1 MFRQRLQPARPHA
14 QGRCRCCFN
23 CDIAVSEV
31 KLLLEEDGH
40 NCKIC
45 GLTPYFPT
53 KAVRERTKFNGERSI
68 QAFNRIVKT
77 PDRTSAAAYPRHLKG
92 QVVADSMALRWPGLL
107 VRQYKFPRVVDRFL
121 VPATPEPL
129 ISCQLG
135 GSAVFKERDIGGNWL
150 THQLNRGTLFVTRSR
165 TPYEVSFASPLGEEL
180 ENVQIHV
187 AIDVFLAALEAVY
200 PGKSDSVEVID
211 FFGRDEA
218 LAYLCFACAEMLTK
232 RVPAKSERVAHLTKL
247 IASCLAEKYTT
258 AAAEKADFRG
268 GLPVRQLRKVEDY
281 VHEHL
286 ADDISLESLAELVE
300 LSPFHFS
307 RVFKQT
313 TGMSP
318 LQFVTRERI
327 TRAQQ
332 LIRETERSLI
342 EIGLEVGYKNP
353 SHFAQVFRR
362 VAGVTPTAFRS
373 AL

>member
-1 MFRQRLQPARPHA
+1 V
-14 QGRCRCCFN
+14 
-23 CDIAVSEV
+23 D
-31 KLLLEEDGH
+31 
-40 NCKIC
+40 
-45 GLTPYFPT
+45 TP
-53 KAVRERTKFNGERSI
+53 ERT
-68 QAFNRIVKT
+68 T
-77 PDRTSAAAYPRHLKG
+77 AAAYPRHLKG
-92 QVVADSMALRWPGLL
+92 QVVADSAALHWPGLF
-107 VRQYKFPRVVDRFL
+107 VRRYKFPRVVDRFL

-129 ISCQLG
+129 ISCQIK
-135 GSAVFKERDIGGNWL
+135 GSAVFKERDLGGNWL
-150 THQLNRGTLFVTRSR
+150 THQLQRGTLFVTRSR
-165 TPYEVSFASPLGEEL
+165 TPYEVSFSSPVGEEL

-187 AIDVFLAALEAVY
+187 SVDVFLAACTASV
-200 PGKSDSVEVID
+200 SDADPDHIEVID
-211 FFGRDEA
+211 FFGRDQA
-218 LAYLCFACAEMLTK
+218 LAHLCFACAEMLAE

-281 VHEHL
+281 VHERL
-286 ADDISLESLAELVE
+286 ADDISLESLAELAE

-332 LIRETERSLI
+332 LIRETKRNLI
-342 EIGLEVGYKNP
+342 EIGLDVGYKNP

-362 VAGVTPTAFRS
+362 VVGVTPTEFRS

>member
-1 MFRQRLQPARPHA
+1 M
-14 QGRCRCCFN
+14 N
-23 CDIAVSEV
+23 
-31 KLLLEEDGH
+31 
-40 NCKIC
+40 
-45 GLTPYFPT
+45 
-53 KAVRERTKFNGERSI
+53 
-68 QAFNRIVKT
+68 T
-77 PDRTSAAAYPRHLKG
+77 PDRTTAAAYPRHLKG
-92 QVVADSMALRWPGLL
+92 QVVADSARLRWPGLF
-107 VRQYKFPRVVDRFL
+107 VRRYKFPRVVDRFL

-129 ISCQLG
+129 ISCQIKG
-135 GSAVFKERDIGGNWL
+135 FAVFKERDPGGKWL
-150 THQLNRGTLFVTRSR
+150 THQLERGTLFVTRSR
-165 TPYEVSFASPLGEEL
+165 TPYEVSFSSPAGEEL

-187 AIDVFLAALEAVY
+187 AVDVFVAAVEAAH
-200 PGKSDSVEVID
+200 PGKAESIDVID

-218 LAYLCFACAEMLTK
+218 LVHLCFACAEMLTE
-232 RVPAKSERVAHLTKL
+232 RVPAKSDRVAHLTKL
-247 IASCLAEKYTT
+247 IASCLAEKYTS

-281 VHEHL
+281 VHEHM
-286 ADDISLESLAELVE
+286 ADDISLESLAELAE

-332 LIRETERSLI
+332 LIRETRRSLI
-342 EIGLEVGYKNP
+342 EIGLDVGYKNP

-362 VAGVTPTAFRS
+362 VAGVTPSTFRS

>member
-1 MFRQRLQPARPHA
+1 M
-14 QGRCRCCFN
+14 
-23 CDIAVSEV
+23 
-31 KLLLEEDGH
+31 
-40 NCKIC
+40 
-45 GLTPYFPT
+45 
-53 KAVRERTKFNGERSI
+53 
-68 QAFNRIVKT
+68 KT

-92 QVVADSMALRWPGLL
+92 QVVADSAALRWSGLY
-107 VRQYKFPRVVDRFL
+107 VRRYQLPRVVDRYL

-135 GSAVFKERDIGGNWL
+135 GSAVFKERDIGGSWI
-150 THQLNRGTLFVTRSR
+150 THQLRRGDLFVTRSR
-165 TPYEVSFASPLGEEL
+165 VPYEVSFNSPPGEEM

-187 AIDVFLAALEAVY
+187 SVDVFLAALEAAH
-200 PGKSDSVEVID
+200 PGKSENIDVVD
-211 FFGRDEA
+211 FFGRDEP
-218 LAYLCFACAEMLTK
+218 LANLCFACAEMLAE

-281 VHEHL
+281 MHAHL
-286 ADDISLESLAELVE
+286 PDNISLDSLAELVE

-318 LQFVTRERI
+318 LQFVTRERV
-327 TRAQQ
+327 TSAQQ
-332 LIRETERSLI
+332 LIRETKRSLI

-362 VAGVTPTAFRS
+362 VVGVTPTEFRS

>member
-1 MFRQRLQPARPHA
+1 VL
-14 QGRCRCCFN
+14 
-23 CDIAVSEV
+23 
-31 KLLLEEDGH
+31 
-40 NCKIC
+40 
-45 GLTPYFPT
+45 
-53 KAVRERTKFNGERSI
+53 
-68 QAFNRIVKT
+68 
-77 PDRTSAAAYPRHLKG
+77 
-92 QVVADSMALRWPGLL
+92 ADSAALRWSGLF
-107 VRQYKFPRVVDRFL
+107 VRRYRHPRVVDRFL

-129 ISCQLG
+129 ISCQIK
-135 GSAVFKERDIGGNWL
+135 GSAVFKERDVGSNWL
-150 THQLNRGTLFVTRSR
+150 THQLQPGTLFVTRSR
-165 TPYEVSFASPLGEEL
+165 TPYEVSFSSPAGEEL

-187 AIDVFLAALEAVY
+187 SVDVFLAAVEAAH
-200 PGKSDSVEVID
+200 PGQAESIEVMD

-218 LAYLCFACAEMLTK
+218 LAHLCFACAEMLAE

-247 IASCLAEKYTT
+247 IASCLAEKHTT

-281 VHEHL
+281 VHERL
-286 ADDISLESLAELVE
+286 ADDISLESLAELAE

-332 LIRETERSLI
+332 LIRETRRSLI
-342 EIGLEVGYKNP
+342 EIGHDVGYKNP
-353 SHFAQVFRR
+353 SHFAQVFRK
-362 VAGVTPTAFRS
+362 VVGVTPTEFRR

>member
-1 MFRQRLQPARPHA
+1 V
-14 QGRCRCCFN
+14 
-23 CDIAVSEV
+23 D
-31 KLLLEEDGH
+31 
-40 NCKIC
+40 
-45 GLTPYFPT
+45 TP
-53 KAVRERTKFNGERSI
+53 ERT
-68 QAFNRIVKT
+68 T
-77 PDRTSAAAYPRHLKG
+77 AAAYPRHLKG
-92 QVVADSMALRWPGLL
+92 QVVADSAALHWPGLF
-107 VRQYKFPRVVDRFL
+107 VRRYKFPRVVDRFL

-129 ISCQLG
+129 ISCQIK
-135 GSAVFKERDIGGNWL
+135 GSAVFKERDLGGNWL
-150 THQLNRGTLFVTRSR
+150 THQLQRGTLFVTRSR
-165 TPYEVSFASPLGEEL
+165 TPYEVSFSSPVGEEL

-187 AIDVFLAALEAVY
+187 SVDVFLAACRASV
-200 PGKSDSVEVID
+200 SDADPENIDVID

-218 LAYLCFACAEMLTK
+218 LAHLCFACAEMLAA

-281 VHEHL
+281 VHERL
-286 ADDISLESLAELVE
+286 ADDISLESLAELAE

-332 LIRETERSLI
+332 LIRETKHSLI
-342 EIGLEVGYKNP
+342 EIGLDVGYKNP

-362 VAGVTPTAFRS
+362 VVGLTPTEFRS